1 MAVHQYVGTGS
12 YEKTLSRYVFSQQS
26 EKTWIDKI
34 LDRQDVEKIRDLMK
48 KEDLGRE
55 ELLELLYLLAGNELK
70 LVNLGDW
77 DRYLLGKYF
86 AWIRDFVSVAELI
99 FDYLEDLNKE
109 NYDEE
114 TKKAIDNVKKHTLH
128 AVKFNVDVYFYL
140 MRSTL
145 SISGAAFDTLTKSR
159 FEYAYPQ
166 AEISPQP
173 EQKTFLSFFVKR

>member
-1 MAVHQYVGTGS
+1 MN
-12 YEKTLSRYVFSQQS
+12 KYVFSQQT

-34 LDRQDVEKIRDLMK
+34 LDRHDVERVRELIR
-48 KEDLGRE
+48 KEDLNRN

-70 LVNLGDW
+70 LVNFGDW

-86 AWIRDFVSVAELI
+86 AWIRDFVSVAEGV
-99 FDYLEDLNKE
+99 FDFIDGLMKE
-109 NYDEE
+109 EYDED
-114 TKKAIDNVKKHTLH
+114 TKKAAENVKKHILH

-145 SISGAAFDTLTKSR
+145 SISASAFDTLTKSR

-166 AEISPQP
+166 AELTQP
-173 EQKTFLSFFVKR
+173 EQKSYFSFFMRR